1 MKTMNKKIKI
11 VIADDHLLIAET
23 WATLINMDP
32 DFEVIRVFD
41 NTQSLIEEIS
51 ELKPDIAILDININP
66 FSGIEATKMIRRLAP
81 GTKIIG
87 VSMHNQPSFAK
98 KMMRNGAMGYVTKSS
113 NKNEMYEAIRAV
125 MRGEKF
131 ICAEIQRNITN
142 QVLMDDDDNKLSRL
156 TEREIEIIKLIKNG
170 STNKEI
176 AEKLF
181 LSPRTV
187 ETHRARILK
196 KLDLKNSLSLVK
208 YINESFMDL

>member
-1 MKTMNKKIKI
+1 MAKKIKI
-11 VIADDHLLIAET
+11 IIADDHLLIAET

-32 DFEVIRVFD
+32 DFEVIKVYD
-41 NTQSLIEEIS
+41 NTKSMIEEIS
-51 ELKPDIAILDININP
+51 ELRPDIAILDINIHP
-66 FSGIEATKMIRRLAP
+66 FSGIEAAKMIKKLAP

-98 KMMRNGAMGYVTKSS
+98 KMIRNGATGYVTKSS
-113 NKNEMYEAIRAV
+113 NKSEMYEAIRAV
-125 MRGEKF
+125 MKGEKY
-131 ICAEIQRNITN
+131 ICTEIQRNITN
-142 QVLMDDDDNKLSRL
+142 QLLMGEDDNKISKL
-156 TEREIEIIKLIKNG
+156 TEREIEIIKMIKNG

-176 AEKLF
+176 AEALF

-196 KLDLKNSLSLVK
+196 KLGLKNSLSLVK

>member
-1 MKTMNKKIKI
+1 MTKKIRI
-11 VIADDHLLIAET
+11 IIADDHLLIAET

-32 DFEVIRVFD
+32 DFEVVKVYD
-41 NTQSLIEEIS
+41 NTKTMIDEITVM
-51 ELKPDIAILDININP
+51 KPDIAILDININP
-66 FSGIEATKMIRRLAP
+66 FSGIEATKMIKKLAP
-81 GTKIIG
+81 GTRIIG

-98 KMMRNGAMGYVTKSS
+98 KMIRNGAMGYVTKNST
-113 NKNEMYEAIRAV
+113 KIEMYDAIRAA
-125 MRGEKF
+125 MKGDKY
-131 ICAEIQRNITN
+131 ICAEIQKNITN
-142 QVLMDDDDNKLSRL
+142 QMLVDDDDNKLSKL

-176 AEKLF
+176 AEQLF

-208 YINESFMDL
+208 YINDSFMDL

>member
-1 MKTMNKKIKI
+1 
-11 VIADDHLLIAET
+11 
-23 WATLINMDP
+23 MDP
-32 DFEVIRVFD
+32 DFDVVKVFD
-41 NTQSLIEEIS
+41 NTQTLIEEIS
-51 ELKPDIAILDININP
+51 EIKPDIAILDININP

-113 NKNEMYEAIRAV
+113 NKNEMYDAIRSV
-125 MRGEKF
+125 MKGEKY

-142 QVLMDDDDNKLSRL
+142 QVLMDDDENKLSRL

>member
-1 MKTMNKKIKI
+1 MTKKIKI

-32 DFEVIRVFD
+32 DFEVVKVFD
-41 NTQSLIEEIS
+41 NTQTLVEEIS
-51 ELKPDIAILDININP
+51 EIKPDIAILDININP

-113 NKNEMYEAIRAV
+113 NKNEMYEAIRSV

>member
-1 MKTMNKKIKI
+1 MNKMTKKVKI

-32 DFEVIRVFD
+32 DFEVVKVFD
-41 NTQSLIEEIS
+41 NTQTLIEEIS
-51 ELKPDIAILDININP
+51 EIKPDIAILDININP

-113 NKNEMYEAIRAV
+113 NKNEMYDAIRSV
-125 MRGEKF
+125 MKGEKY

-142 QVLMDDDDNKLSRL
+142 QVLMDDDENKLSRL

-208 YINESFMDL
+208 YINDSFMDL

>member
-1 MKTMNKKIKI
+1 MTKKIRI
-11 VIADDHLLIAET
+11 IIADDHLLIAET
-23 WATLINMDP
+23 WATLINMDQ
-32 DFEVIRVFD
+32 DFEVVKVYD
-41 NTQSLIEEIS
+41 NTKSMIDEIT

-66 FSGIEATKMIRRLAP
+66 FSGIEATKMIKKLAP
-81 GTKIIG
+81 GTRIIG

-98 KMMRNGAMGYVTKSS
+98 KMIRNGAMGYVTKNST
-113 NKNEMYEAIRAV
+113 KIEMYDAIRSV
-125 MRGEKF
+125 MKGEKY
-131 ICAEIQRNITN
+131 ICAEIQKNITN
-142 QVLMDDDDNKLSRL
+142 QMLVDDDDNKLSKL

-176 AEKLF
+176 AEQLF

-208 YINESFMDL
+208 YINDSFMDL

>member
-1 MKTMNKKIKI
+1 MTKKVRII
-11 VIADDHLLIAET
+11 IADDHLLIAET
-23 WATLINMDP
+23 WATLINLDP
-32 DFEVIRVFD
+32 EFEVIKVYD
-41 NTQSLIEEIS
+41 NTKTMIDEIT
-51 ELKPDIAILDININP
+51 EIRPDVAILDININP
-66 FSGIEATKMIRRLAP
+66 FSGIEATTMIKKLAP

-98 KMMRNGAMGYVTKSS
+98 KMIRNGAMGYVTKNSS
-113 NKNEMYEAIRAV
+113 KLEMYDAIRSV
-125 MRGEKF
+125 MKGEKF

-142 QVLMDDDDNKLSRL
+142 QLLVEEEDNKLSKL

-176 AEKLF
+176 AETLF

-196 KLDLKNSLSLVK
+196 KLGLKNSLSLVK
-208 YINESFMDL
+208 YINESFLDL

>member
-1 MKTMNKKIKI
+1 MTKKIRI
-11 VIADDHLLIAET
+11 IIADDHLLIAET

-32 DFEVIRVFD
+32 DFEVVKVYD
-41 NTQSLIEEIS
+41 NTKTMIDEIT
-51 ELKPDIAILDININP
+51 ELKPDVAILDININP
-66 FSGIEATKMIRRLAP
+66 FSGIESTKRIKKLAP
-81 GTKIIG
+81 GTRIIG

-98 KMMRNGAMGYVTKSS
+98 KMMRNGAMGYVTKNST
-113 NKNEMYEAIRAV
+113 KIEMYDAIRAV
-125 MRGEKF
+125 MKGDKY
-131 ICAEIQRNITN
+131 ICAEIQKNITN
-142 QVLMDDDDNKLSRL
+142 QMLVDDDDNKLSTL

-176 AEKLF
+176 ADQLF

-208 YINESFMDL
+208 YINDSFMDL

>member
-1 MKTMNKKIKI
+1 MNKMTKKVKI

-32 DFEVIRVFD
+32 DFEVVKVFD
-41 NTQSLIEEIS
+41 NTQTLIEEIS
-51 ELKPDIAILDININP
+51 EIKPDIAILDININP

-113 NKNEMYEAIRAV
+113 NKNEMYDAIRSV
-125 MRGEKF
+125 MKGEKY

-142 QVLMDDDDNKLSRL
+142 QVLMDDDENKLSRL

-208 YINESFMDL
+208 YINDSFLDL

>member
-1 MKTMNKKIKI
+1 MTKKIKI

-32 DFEVIRVFD
+32 DFEVVKVFD
-41 NTQSLIEEIS
+41 NTQTLVEEIS
-51 ELKPDIAILDININP
+51 EIKPDIAILDININP

-113 NKNEMYEAIRAV
+113 NKNEMYEAIRSV

-142 QVLMDDDDNKLSRL
+142 QVLMEDDDNKLSRL

-170 STNKEI
+170 CTNKEI

>member
-1 MKTMNKKIKI
+1 MKNMNKKIKI

-32 DFEVIRVFD
+32 DFEVVKVFD
-41 NTQSLIEEIS
+41 NTQTLIEEIS

-125 MRGEKF
+125 MKGEKF

-208 YINESFMDL
+208 YVNESFMDL

>member
-1 MKTMNKKIKI
+1 MNKKVRII
-11 VIADDHLLIAET
+11 IADDHLLIAET
-23 WATLINMDP
+23 WATLINLDP
-32 DFEVIRVFD
+32 EFEVIKVYD
-41 NTQSLIEEIS
+41 NTKTMIDEIT
-51 ELKPDIAILDININP
+51 EIRPDVAILDININP
-66 FSGIEATKMIRRLAP
+66 FSGIEATTMIKKLAP

-98 KMMRNGAMGYVTKSS
+98 KMIRNGAMGYLTKNSS
-113 NKNEMYEAIRAV
+113 KLEMYDAIRSV
-125 MRGEKF
+125 MKGEKF

-142 QVLMDDDDNKLSRL
+142 QLLVEEEDNKLSKL

-176 AEKLF
+176 AETLF

-196 KLDLKNSLSLVK
+196 KLGLKNSLSLVK
-208 YINESFMDL
+208 YINESFLDL

>member
-1 MKTMNKKIKI
+1 MIDEITE
-11 VIADDHLLIAET
+11 LR
-23 WATLINMDP
+23 P
-32 DFEVIRVFD
+32 DVV
-41 NTQSLIEEIS
+41 
-51 ELKPDIAILDININP
+51 ILDININP
-66 FSGIEATKMIRRLAP
+66 FSGIEATTMIKKLAP

-98 KMMRNGAMGYVTKSS
+98 KMIRNGATGYVTKNSS
-113 NKNEMYEAIRAV
+113 KLEMYDAIRSV
-125 MRGEKF
+125 MKGEKF

-142 QVLMDDDDNKLSRL
+142 QLLVEEEDNKLSKL

-176 AEKLF
+176 AETLF

-196 KLDLKNSLSLVK
+196 KLGLKNSLSLVK
-208 YINESFMDL
+208 YINESFLDL

>member
-1 MKTMNKKIKI
+1 MTKKIKI

-32 DFEVIRVFD
+32 DFEVVKVFD
-41 NTQSLIEEIS
+41 NTQTLVEEIS
-51 ELKPDIAILDININP
+51 EIKPDIAILDININP

-113 NKNEMYEAIRAV
+113 NKNEMYEAIRSV

-156 TEREIEIIKLIKNG
+156 TEREIEIIKLIKDG
-170 STNKEI
+170 CTNKEI

>member
-1 MKTMNKKIKI
+1 MTKKVRII
-11 VIADDHLLIAET
+11 IADDHLLIAET
-23 WATLINMDP
+23 WATLINLDP
-32 DFEVIRVFD
+32 EFEVVKVYD
-41 NTQSLIEEIS
+41 NTKTMIDEIT
-51 ELKPDIAILDININP
+51 EILPDVAILDININP
-66 FSGIEATKMIRRLAP
+66 FSGIEATTMIKKLAP

-98 KMMRNGAMGYVTKSS
+98 KMIRNGATGYVTKNSS
-113 NKNEMYEAIRAV
+113 KLEMYDAIRSV
-125 MRGEKF
+125 MKGEKF

-142 QVLMDDDDNKLSRL
+142 QLLVEEEDNKLSKL

-176 AEKLF
+176 AETLF

-196 KLDLKNSLSLVK
+196 KLGLKNSLSLVK
-208 YINESFMDL
+208 YINESFLDL

>member
-1 MKTMNKKIKI
+1 MSFRI
-11 VIADDHLLIAET
+11 
-23 WATLINMDP
+23 
-32 DFEVIRVFD
+32 IR
-41 NTQSLIEEIS
+41 SMMMR
-51 ELKPDIAILDININP
+51 ILTDWQ
-66 FSGIEATKMIRRLAP
+66 GAP

-98 KMMRNGAMGYVTKSS
+98 KMIRNGATGYVTKNSS
-113 NKNEMYEAIRAV
+113 KVEMYDAIRAV
-125 MRGEKF
+125 MKGEKY

-142 QVLMDDDDNKLSRL
+142 QMLVDEDDNKLSKL

-176 AEKLF
+176 AESLF

-208 YINESFMDL
+208 YISESFMDL

>member
-1 MKTMNKKIKI
+1 MTKKIKI

-32 DFEVIRVFD
+32 DFEVVKVFD
-41 NTQSLIEEIS
+41 NTQTLVEEIS
-51 ELKPDIAILDININP
+51 EIKPDIAILDININP

-113 NKNEMYEAIRAV
+113 NKNEMYEAIRSV

-156 TEREIEIIKLIKNG
+156 TEREIEIIKLIKDG
-170 STNKEI
+170 CTNKEI

-196 KLDLKNSLSLVK
+196 KLELKNSLSLVK
-208 YINESFMDL
+208 YINDSFMDI

>member
-1 MKTMNKKIKI
+1 MTKKIRI
-11 VIADDHLLIAET
+11 IIADDHLLIAET

-32 DFEVIRVFD
+32 DFEVVKVYD
-41 NTQSLIEEIS
+41 NTKTMIDEIT
-51 ELKPDIAILDININP
+51 EIKPDIAILDININP
-66 FSGIEATKMIRRLAP
+66 FSGIEATKMIKKLAP
-81 GTKIIG
+81 GTRIIG

-98 KMMRNGAMGYVTKSS
+98 KMLRNGAMGYVTKNST
-113 NKNEMYEAIRAV
+113 KIEMYDAIRSV
-125 MRGEKF
+125 MKGDKY
-131 ICAEIQRNITN
+131 ICAEIQKNITN
-142 QVLMDDDDNKLSRL
+142 QMLVDDDDNKLSTL

-176 AEKLF
+176 AEQLF

-208 YINESFMDL
+208 YINDSFMDL

>member
-1 MKTMNKKIKI
+1 MIDEITE
-11 VIADDHLLIAET
+11 VR
-23 WATLINMDP
+23 P
-32 DFEVIRVFD
+32 DV
-41 NTQSLIEEIS
+41 
-51 ELKPDIAILDININP
+51 AILDININP
-66 FSGIEATKMIRRLAP
+66 FSGIEATTMIKKLAP

-98 KMMRNGAMGYVTKSS
+98 KMIRNGAMGYVTKNSS
-113 NKNEMYEAIRAV
+113 KLEMYDAIRSV
-125 MRGEKF
+125 MKGEKF

-142 QVLMDDDDNKLSRL
+142 QLLVEEEDNKLSKL

-176 AEKLF
+176 AETLF

-196 KLDLKNSLSLVK
+196 KLGLKNSLSLVK
-208 YINESFMDL
+208 YINESFLDL

>member
-1 MKTMNKKIKI
+1 MAKKIKI
-11 VIADDHLLIAET
+11 IIADDHLLIAET

-32 DFEVIRVFD
+32 DFEVIKVYD
-41 NTQSLIEEIS
+41 NTKSMIEEIS
-51 ELKPDIAILDININP
+51 ELRPDIAILDINIHP
-66 FSGIEATKMIRRLAP
+66 FSGIEAAKMIRKLAP

-98 KMMRNGAMGYVTKSS
+98 KMIRNGAMGYVTKSS
-113 NKNEMYEAIRAV
+113 NKSEMYEAIRAV
-125 MRGEKF
+125 MKGEKY
-131 ICAEIQRNITN
+131 ICTEIQRNITN
-142 QVLMDDDDNKLSRL
+142 QLLMGEDDNKISKL
-156 TEREIEIIKLIKNG
+156 TEREIEIIKMIKNG

-176 AEKLF
+176 AEALF

-196 KLDLKNSLSLVK
+196 KLGLKNSLSLVK

>member
-1 MKTMNKKIKI
+1 MTKKIRI
-11 VIADDHLLIAET
+11 IIADDHLLIAET

-32 DFEVIRVFD
+32 EFEVVKVYD
-41 NTQSLIEEIS
+41 NTKSLIDEITDI
-51 ELKPDIAILDININP
+51 KPDIAILDININP
-66 FSGIEATKMIRRLAP
+66 FSGIEATKMIKKLAP

-98 KMMRNGAMGYVTKSS
+98 KMIRNGATGYVTKNS
-113 NKNEMYEAIRAV
+113 NKVEMYDAIRAV
-125 MRGEKF
+125 MKGEKY
-131 ICAEIQRNITN
+131 ICAEIQKNITN
-142 QVLMDDDDNKLSRL
+142 QLLVDEDDNKLSKL

-176 AEKLF
+176 AESLF

-196 KLDLKNSLSLVK
+196 KLGLKNSLSLVK
-208 YINESFMDL
+208 YINASFMDF